1 MALKNQLPSTNKQ
14 VYPKSEGKEGE
25 EGITFDVKYT
35 RAQVETYGTATKSWA
50 HLGYRAVG
58 R

>member
-1 MALKNQLPSTNKQ
+1 MGGAGGRRRSRAE
-14 VYPKSEGKEGE
+14 VEVEVGKEGE